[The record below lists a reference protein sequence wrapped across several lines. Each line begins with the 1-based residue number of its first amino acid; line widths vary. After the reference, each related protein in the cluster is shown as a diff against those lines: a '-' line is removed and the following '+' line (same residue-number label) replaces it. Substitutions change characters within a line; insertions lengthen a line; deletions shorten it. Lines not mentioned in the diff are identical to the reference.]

1 MVTLLWLLCQLRM
14 NAVTERADATCNT
27 QNAPENMFMTII
39 ERKSASQ
46 YLDLGLVSA

>member
-1 MVTLLWLLCQLRM
+1 M

-27 QNAPENMFMTII
+27 QNVPQYIFMTIV
-39 ERKSASQ
+39 ERISANQ